1 MLKDTI
7 NNGTFRKREN
17 PFAQVSN
24 AALRDE
30 NLSLKAKGLYSLI
43 QSYITIPDFTLY
55 KWYLMKQCKEGERAF
70 NSAWNELKQHGYLKQ
85 YRIPNAE
92 NGFFVYQY
100 ELLDKPDLSQ
110 PPLLNLKLNGE
121 ISEPK
126 DHMVQNVG
134 DGENTDHTLQNA
146 PDGFCTPSEP
156 DQVQNVGGMNKTE
169 HTNTDQNNMEV
180 SCPATVEKDVENL
193 KLVTKDQYICYLK
206 AKWDYNRKTAHMEE
220 GQIAALDTIIG
231 FIGDLLVNKRKSLR
245 IGQRTIRTTQLRQVF
260 LNLKFEYLQ
269 EVYENLSTCR
279 SKIKNLK
286 QYIWSC
292 LYNLYQIN
300 ATKRYMNN

>member
-24 AALRDE
+24 IALRDDS
-30 NLSLKAKGLYSLI
+30 LSLKAKGLYSLI

-121 ISEPK
+121 ISEP
-126 DHMVQNVG
+126 
-134 DGENTDHTLQNA
+134 DHTLQNA

-156 DQVQNVGGMNKTE
+156 DQVQNVGDINNIE
-169 HTNTDQNNMEV
+169 HKNTNQNNMEV

-206 AKWDYNRKTAHMEE
+206 AKWDYNQKVADMEE
-220 GQIAALDTIIG
+220 GQIAALDTMIG

-260 LNLKFEYLQ
+260 LSLKFEYLQ

-286 QYIWSC
+286 QYVWSC
-292 LYNLYQIN
+292 LYTLYQTN
-300 ATKRYMNN
+300 MAKRYINN

>member
-121 ISEPK
+121 ISEP
-126 DHMVQNVG
+126 
-134 DGENTDHTLQNA
+134 DHTLQNA

-220 GQIAALDTIIG
+220 GQKAALDTMIG

-245 IGQRTIRTTQLRQVF
+245 IGQRTIRMTQLRQVF
-260 LNLKFEYLQ
+260 LNLKFESVQ

-279 SKIKNLK
+279 AKIKNLK

-300 ATKRYMNN
+300 VTKRYMNN